1 MTLMAVEIFNV
12 VIWTIIGV
20 ATLMSKKVSKFD
32 YVLTWSVLM
41 VHLIAKCFI

>member
-20 ATLMSKKVSKFD
+20 DTLMSKK
-32 YVLTWSVLM
+32 LARLIM
-41 VHLIAKCFI
+41 HLHGLF